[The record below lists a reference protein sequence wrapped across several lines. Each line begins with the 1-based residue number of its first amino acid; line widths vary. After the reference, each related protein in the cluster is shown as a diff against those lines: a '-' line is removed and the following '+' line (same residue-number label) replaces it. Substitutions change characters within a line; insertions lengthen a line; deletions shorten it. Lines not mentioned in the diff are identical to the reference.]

1 MVCSILPKVISL
13 AFIIAASLPPAQ
25 GDTTAHPNHIHDHRH
40 RSEAPRPSAPRLHN
54 SSSLPHTPRHQHITS
69 MKSAALHDRV
79 SNSSRPLQP
88 HHQTHVS
95 APKRQPQAIPISQLQ
110 RSRHVAQH
118 SRSTTGSSARA
129 CKTHAQ
135 QADAPQRPAQQ
146 LASLCAAAAVTLSSC
161 LGPVLLAPAA
171 AEARP
176 RMTAEEQVS
185 VDVFKKSTPSVVN
198 VTNLTARC
206 VAV

>member
-1 MVCSILPKVISL
+1 
-13 AFIIAASLPPAQ
+13 
-25 GDTTAHPNHIHDHRH
+25 
-40 RSEAPRPSAPRLHN
+40 
-54 SSSLPHTPRHQHITS
+54 
-69 MKSAALHDRV
+69 MKSVASYDRV
-79 SNSSRPLQP
+79 SSSRAPQP

-95 APKRQPQAIPISQLQ
+95 APQRQPQATLVQRQ
-110 RSRHVAQH
+110 RSRYVAQH
-118 SRSTTGSSARA
+118 SRSTTGSSAPA
-129 CKTHAQ
+129 HKAQAQ

-206 VAV
+206 AAV